1 MAEATA
7 AGDTVTYSMLM
18 APREAGRL
26 PEYRHSS
33 WSKHFSGT
41 LLFFSPQFRESELI
55 LITTFSTRTLH
66 ADTTITASVY
76 SDPSTKEK
84 ALPIEQ
90 SNHPT

>member
-41 LLFFSPQFRESELI
+41 LLFFSPRFRESELI
-55 LITTFSTRTLH
+55 TTFPTRTLH
-66 ADTTITASVY
+66 ADTTITASVC